1 MDQKNINREVYME
14 EVNQTILD
22 VYKILEKRDIHFN
35 SVTSDDAFY
44 NELQALL
51 EKHFDFPAYKSH
63 N

>member
-51 EKHFDFPAYKSH
+51 EKHFDFPAYKSY

>member
-14 EVNQTILD
+14 EVNRTILD

-51 EKHFDFPAYKSH
+51 EKHFDFPAYKSY